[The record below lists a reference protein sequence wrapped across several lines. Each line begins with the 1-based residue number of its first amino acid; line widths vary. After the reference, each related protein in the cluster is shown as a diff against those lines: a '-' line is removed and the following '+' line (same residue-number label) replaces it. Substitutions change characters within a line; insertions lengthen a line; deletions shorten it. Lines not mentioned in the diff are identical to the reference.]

1 LDISPSVI
9 KENLIQVAGN
19 RRFYLELRHIKNYT
33 SPREKLICI
42 SNCFRII
49 NRSVYLEI
57 IVNAHQGNNS
67 HGADESLPLF
77 IYVLLKSKV
86 PDLFGNFAFIK
97 NFRYKAR
104 REYRDPVEFK
114 YTFTSLKIALKFII
128 EIKSGKLHL
137 APGEDFK
144 DLVKLNKKK
153 HQQTQ
158 TSLEDSNFAEVELR
172 SFAKLK
178 YTGEISV
185 NHFINNPSALA
196 TFIDDF
202 NSLLAIKKSDT

>member
-1 LDISPSVI
+1 MRQIND
-9 KENLIQVAGN
+9 
-19 RRFYLELRHIKNYT
+19 YT

-49 NRSVYLEI
+49 NRKKYLEI

-77 IYVLLKSKV
+77 IYVLLKSRV
-86 PDLFGNFAFIK
+86 PKLFGNFAFIK

-128 EIKSGKLHL
+128 EVRSNKLHL
-137 APGEDFK
+137 APGENFK
-144 DLVKLNKKK
+144 ELKKLGKKK
-153 HQQTQ
+153 NQETQ
-158 TSLEDSNFAEVELR
+158 TVFEDSIYAEVELT
-172 SFAKLK
+172 SFVKFK
-178 YTGEISV
+178 YSGEVSV
-185 NHFINNPSALA
+185 SHFINNPADLSL
-196 TFIDDF
+196 FIEDY
-202 NSLLAIKKSDT
+202 NSMLPKKI